1 MRKNSVVAAAVT
13 IAVFAA
19 APVAAQSTP
28 VQAHAW
34 EFEITPYAWAPGLK
48 GKTGINDLPDV
59 SVDMGPIDVL
69 KDVKFFA
76 AGAFEARNG
85 RWGLM
90 ADLFYAKLADSGNGQ
105 ISRHGGPGIKAD
117 LDLTLKQHLYTFA
130 GAYRVL
136 EGRTPV
142 DLLVGA
148 RYNKIEIDTDVDLN
162 VFGLLSISK
171 SPSYQKDWWT
181 PVAGV
186 RVVHPIADQWSLLG
200 YADVGAS
207 NGTKSMYQLIG
218 GVNYDY
224 SKTTAIKLGYRF
236 YHVNY
241 DHGGFKYDMNEKG
254 FTAGVGFKF

>member
-1 MRKNSVVAAAVT
+1 MHKYTIVASAAA
-13 IAVFAA
+13 IAILAA
-19 APVAAQSTP
+19 APVAAQTAQS
-28 VQAHAW
+28 HAW
-34 EFEITPYAWAPGLK
+34 EFEITPYAWMPGLK
-48 GKTGINDLPDV
+48 GTTAINNLPDV
-59 SVDMGPIDVL
+59 NVDMGPIDVL

-76 AGAFEARNG
+76 AGVVEARNG

-90 ADLFYAKLADSGNGQ
+90 ADLFYAKLGDSGGGNF
-105 ISRHGGPGIKAD
+105 SLHGGPGIDVKAD
-117 LDLTLKQHLYTFA
+117 VTLKQHLYTFA

-148 RYNKIEIDTDVDLN
+148 RYNKIEIDTDIDLN
-162 VFGLLSISK
+162 FFGRLSISK
-171 SPSYQKDWWT
+171 SPSYEKNWWT
-181 PVAGV
+181 PIAGV

-200 YADVGAS
+200 YVDVGGG

-254 FTAGVGFKF
+254 ITAGVGFKF